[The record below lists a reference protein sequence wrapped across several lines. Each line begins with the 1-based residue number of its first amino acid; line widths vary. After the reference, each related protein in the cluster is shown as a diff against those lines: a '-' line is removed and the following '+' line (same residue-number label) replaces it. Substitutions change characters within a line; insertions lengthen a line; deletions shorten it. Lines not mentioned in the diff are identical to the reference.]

1 MLLTYN
7 GTTISLPEE
16 LEKLEEI
23 KHSVE
28 YFPCSK
34 RNIYYHFVHIR
45 YPTNFTF
52 NTDVCWRLLSV
63 LSCCMG
69 VFFWVWL
76 HIDLYGTSIKLEGT
90 KMSVMTHIV
99 VPLLLRDKEPPMHK

>member
-1 MLLTYN
+1 M
-7 GTTISLPEE
+7 
-16 LEKLEEI
+16 
-23 KHSVE
+23 
-28 YFPCSK
+28 
-34 RNIYYHFVHIR
+34 
-45 YPTNFTF
+45 
-52 NTDVCWRLLSV
+52 